1 MSTDEVTLV
10 FAILAMAG
18 VVLAAGLVGAALVP
32 ATRGPLRE
40 RMAGQGL
47 PLAWLVATVATLG
60 SLYLSEVA
68 DFPPC
73 RLCWFQRVAMYPLVV
88 VLGVGWLCRASG
100 TASTRASGL
109 VLAGAGLAVNLWH
122 VAVEIRPTLEGAG
135 CDPTNPCS
143 LRWVEQLGFWT
154 IPRMAMVAFVL
165 VIVGLALDR
174 APAPAPGVGPTHPVE
189 PASAGIPQEV

>member
-1 MSTDEVTLV
+1 MTTDQVTTI
-10 FAILAMAG
+10 FAVLAIAG
-18 VVLAAGLVGAALVP
+18 GLLAAGLVVAALLP

-40 RMAGQGL
+40 RMTGQGL

-73 RLCWFQRVAMYPLVV
+73 RFCWFQRIAMYPLVV
-88 VLGVGWLCRASG
+88 VLGVGWLCRRSG
-100 TASTRASGL
+100 TVSTRASGL
-109 VLAGAGLAVNLWH
+109 VLAGIGLAVNLWH
-122 VAVEIRPTLEGAG
+122 VAIEIRPTLEGTG
-135 CDPTNPCS
+135 CDPANPCS

-154 IPRMAMVAFVL
+154 IPRMATVAFVL

-174 APAPAPGVGPTHPVE
+174 P
-189 PASAGIPQEV
+189 PASSPTSGDEPLEPVSAGVPQEA